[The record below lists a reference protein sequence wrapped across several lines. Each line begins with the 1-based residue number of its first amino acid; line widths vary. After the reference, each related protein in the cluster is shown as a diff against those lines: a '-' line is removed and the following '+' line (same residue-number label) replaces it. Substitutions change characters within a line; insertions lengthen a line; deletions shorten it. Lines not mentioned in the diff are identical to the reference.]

1 MVVNGE
7 VLAELEIWHTRPFT
21 PTRRLSLGALDLPVD
36 HSPGFGG
43 LLLGGIVANH
53 FGDVDDEVVPDL
65 HRLLSQIE
73 RGERVVQP
81 RLRHRLQTDRHGL
94 AKSVHRLRGNENEL
108 QFEFDSNGS
117 ELVQVL
123 GAIYSLERL
132 EEAARR
138 SLSVVLS
145 RAMRWRGPLDSS
157 FISYL
162 AGSSASN
169 IAAMADP
176 RAWALDLLGFPA
188 GTVKPSKRQVQER
201 YRAVLRS
208 VHPDHGGDALTASK
222 SIEEIGEAR
231 RVLLRS

>member
-1 MVVNGE
+1 MVGSE
-7 VLAELEIWHTRPFT
+7 VLAEVEIWHTRPFT
-21 PTRRLSLGALDLPVD
+21 PTRRLSIGSLNLPFE

-43 LLLGGIVANH
+43 LLLGGIVAQH
-53 FGDVDDEVVPDL
+53 FGEVDDEIVPDL
-65 HRLLSQIE
+65 HRLLGQVE

-94 AKSVHRLRGNENEL
+94 AKSLHQLHGDENEL
-108 QFEFDSNGS
+108 KFNFESNGS
-117 ELVQVL
+117 DLLQVL

-132 EEAARR
+132 EESARR
-138 SLSVVLS
+138 ALSLVIS
-145 RAMRWRGPLDSS
+145 RAMRWRGPLGSS
-157 FISYL
+157 FISFL
-162 AGSSASN
+162 AGNVTTNISAMS
-169 IAAMADP
+169 DP

-188 GTVKPSKRQVQER
+188 GTVKPSKRQVQQR

-208 VHPDHGGDALTASK
+208 VHPDHGGDVATAGK

>member
-1 MVVNGE
+1 MVAGD
-7 VLAELEIWHTRPFT
+7 VLAEVEIWHTRPFT
-21 PTRRLSLGALDLPVD
+21 PTRRLSIGALNLPVE

-43 LLLGGIVANH
+43 LLLGGIVAQH
-53 FGDVDDEVVPDL
+53 FGEIDDEMVPDV
-65 HRLLSQIE
+65 HRLLAQVE
-73 RGERVVQP
+73 RGDRVVQP
-81 RLRHRLQTDRHGL
+81 RLRHRLQTDQHGL
-94 AKSVHRLRGNENEL
+94 AKSLLRLHGDENEL
-108 QFEFDSNGS
+108 KFNFESNGS
-117 ELVQVL
+117 DLLQVL

-132 EEAARR
+132 EESARR
-138 SLSVVLS
+138 ALSLVIS

-157 FISYL
+157 FISFL

-169 IAAMADP
+169 ISSMADP

-201 YRAVLRS
+201 YRAALRS
-208 VHPDHGGDALTASK
+208 VHPDHGGDVATAGK